1 MNNTFYKQ
9 SQGIC
14 FIMSLLKAAPLR
26 WQIIRCLSDVVESN
40 KTAKFVVHKGKFI
53 KAPIDSSH
61 PAGSEVTHT
70 GQVFLFNFI
79 VASINICLLSNYL
92 KIRFFKSIN

>member
-70 GQVFLFNFI
+70 GQVYNYFY
-79 VASINICLLSNYL
+79 SISLLHL
-92 KIRFFKSIN
+92 